1 MIGEFQVMDPNFNFR
16 VGLLSDDIRKVLKYV
31 KLPFNT
37 KDIQPR

>member
-1 MIGEFQVMDPNFNFR
+1 MEKFQLMDPTFNER
-16 VGLLSDDIRKVLKYV
+16 IGLLAEDIRKKLKYV